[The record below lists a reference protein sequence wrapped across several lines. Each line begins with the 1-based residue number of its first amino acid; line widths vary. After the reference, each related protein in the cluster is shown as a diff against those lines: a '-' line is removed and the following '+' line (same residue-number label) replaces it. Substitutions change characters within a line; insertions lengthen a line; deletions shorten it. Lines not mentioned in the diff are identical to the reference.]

1 MMMKESSPLI
11 VTAECNK
18 MLKLEVKKKKARKKL
33 DYLIY
38 MIYLY

>member
-11 VTAECNK
+11 ATAEWNK
-18 MLKLEVKKKKARKKL
+18 ILKLEVKKKKARKKL

-38 MIYLY
+38 VMYLY